1 MHCDCLLNPLSKA
14 EGDTFPEF
22 FNPTRP
28 EVYTSR
34 FVLPHSL
41 RRQGPTIIIS
51 FYRLGDLGNDS
62 NLLLFSDGNVGL
74 NEIKAY
80 KILPFGLHSAVGKY
94 WTWESIWDYILT
106 FPKRTHPLT
115 SLRLGSHLLSTLKLQ
130 SRPCSP
136 QLEEVLAQQRR
147 PSAAINKSINLKHT
161 HTHKLWVLVEKRRL
175 NRCDNLTEC
184 TEAITYGL
192 RIKCS

>member
-51 FYRLGDLGNDS
+51 FYRLGYLGNDS
-62 NLLLFSDGNVGL
+62 NLLFFSDGNVGM

-80 KILPFGLHSAVGKY
+80 KILSFGLHSAVGKY
-94 WTWESIWDYILT
+94 WTWESIWDDILT

-115 SLRLGSHLLSTLKLQ
+115 SLKLVSHLLSTLKLQ
-130 SRPCSP
+130 STLLRSLLPSS
-136 QLEEVLAQQRR
+136 QHLHSVSQKRVLG
-147 PSAAINKSINLKHT
+147 SATSES
-161 HTHKLWVLVEKRRL
+161 WEGW
-175 NRCDNLTEC
+175 EC
-184 TEAITYGL
+184 AD
-192 RIKCS
+192 